1 MKNILYKTNQTFSL
15 SKLNPYLN
23 EHGQEIPFRYID
35 PSFKQNFTGPVLLKD
50 LYFHNMYNK
59 FYNNNNNIKIKHKN
73 KTKTKEFIFNPNKF
87 NENNVNVYNN
97 ILRTIDKKYYDNN
110 PFVEKYG
117 IFNFGFAKKLQ
128 ERKLLSSNKNI
139 NNNNNNKHKIKTIKN
154 KKIKIIPKKKIDN
167 YYSYQLPSIYD
178 KNNNNNKKIMV
189 NKSTNITNKNTVN
202 NSKIETNY
210 LITDKNIKTKK
221 FDTSTIKK
229 IELSLNF

>member
-73 KTKTKEFIFNPNKF
+73 KNKTKEFIFNPNKF

-139 NNNNNNKHKIKTIKN
+139 NNNNNKHKIKTIKN

-210 LITDKNIKTKK
+210 LITDENIKTKK